1 MRAFYNEANQRLDF
15 EPVWFRDAHRPVI
28 AAAFGRAVREHGY
41 TVWACAVCSNH
52 AHLVVRTH
60 RDRSEIIWGVLAEAS
75 TQALRDA
82 GLVELGHTV
91 WSHRPY
97 KVFIYT
103 KDERG
108 GVRGKIKYV
117 NDNPEKEGLP
127 RQSWEFVQPFP
138 G

>member
-1 MRAFYNEANQRLDF
+1 M
-15 EPVWFRDAHRPVI
+15 
-28 AAAFGRAVREHGY
+28 
-41 TVWACAVCSNH
+41 CSNH

-60 RDRSEIIWGVLAEAS
+60 RDRSEVIWGVMANAS
-75 TQALRDA
+75 MQALRDA
-82 GLVELGHTV
+82 GLVEPTHPV

-103 KDERG
+103 KDECG

-127 RQSWEFVQPFP
+127 RQFWEFVQPFK